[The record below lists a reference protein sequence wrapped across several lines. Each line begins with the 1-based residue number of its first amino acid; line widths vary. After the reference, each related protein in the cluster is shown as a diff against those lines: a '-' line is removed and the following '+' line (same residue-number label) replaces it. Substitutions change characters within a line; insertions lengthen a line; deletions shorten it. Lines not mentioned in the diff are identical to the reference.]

1 MKEVSCCEGG
11 GVLRSSSLAS
21 EEESEEEGT
30 SFFHSFLF
38 LGGGSASVLLLV
50 CLDRTGRST
59 ALSFPLSAP
68 FSFAFSAPRFSTLR
82 CGGWALLSFSTRSLV
97 PLSFSFSS
105 FSSLPTASLFSR
117 LLVFSLW
124 GGGAAAF
131 SSFSRGGG
139 RGGWEAT
146 LRWGWRLGGA
156 TRGSMLAKEP
166 TTCTLYPKLLFNRL
180 GRCIVKVG

>member
-1 MKEVSCCEGG
+1 MRCFKGE

-59 ALSFPLSAP
+59 ALSLPLSAP
-68 FSFAFSAPRFSTLR
+68 FSFAFSAPRFSTFR
-82 CGGWALLSFSTRSLV
+82 CGGWTLLSFSTRSLD
-97 PLSFSFSS
+97 PLSFS
-105 FSSLPTASLFSR
+105 SLATASLFSR

-124 GGGAAAF
+124 IGGAAVF

-139 RGGWEAT
+139 GGGWEAT
-146 LRWGWRLGGA
+146 LR
-156 TRGSMLAKEP
+156 
-166 TTCTLYPKLLFNRL
+166 
-180 GRCIVKVG
+180 